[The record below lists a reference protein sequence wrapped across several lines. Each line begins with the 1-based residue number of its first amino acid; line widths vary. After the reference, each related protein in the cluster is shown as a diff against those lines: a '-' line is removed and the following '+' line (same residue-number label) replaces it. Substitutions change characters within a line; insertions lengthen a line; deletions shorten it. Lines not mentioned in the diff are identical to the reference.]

1 MQNPFLM
8 LKFQVQVKGHVKI
21 KMAFLKI
28 ELFNYFL

>member
-21 KMAFLKI
+21 KMAT
-28 ELFNYFL
+28 